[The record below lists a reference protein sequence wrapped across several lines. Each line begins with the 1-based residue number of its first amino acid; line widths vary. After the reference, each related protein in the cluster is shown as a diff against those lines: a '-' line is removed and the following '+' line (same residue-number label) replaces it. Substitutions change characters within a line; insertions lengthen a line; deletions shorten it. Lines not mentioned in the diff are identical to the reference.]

1 VIDCVCAPL
10 DHKYVEPAFAV
21 NVTDPPAQN
30 VVAPPAVIV
39 AVVPAFTF
47 TVAVTEF
54 VHPFA
59 SVMLYVIVAV
69 PAVTPVTTPVA
80 DTVATA
86 VFDDVHVPPVVADA
100 NCVVKPEHTF
110 VAPVIAATVGNGFTV
125 TVVAVDVAEHPLAF
139 VTVT

>member
-1 VIDCVCAPL
+1 M
-10 DHKYVEPAFAV
+10 FAV
-21 NVTDPPAQN
+21 NVTEPPAQK

-47 TVAVTEF
+47 TVAVTAF

-59 SVMLYVIVAV
+59 SVTVYVMVDV
-69 PAVTPVTTPVA
+69 PAVTPVTTPVD

-86 VFDDVHVPPVVADA
+86 VLDEDHVPPAVAEA

-125 TVVAVDVAEHPLAF
+125 TVVAVDVAEQPLAL

>member
-1 VIDCVCAPL
+1 MPALAVKVT
-10 DHKYVEPAFAV
+10 EP
-21 NVTDPPAQN
+21 PSQN
-30 VVAPPAVIV
+30 VVVPLAEIVPAVI
-39 AVVPAFTF
+39 AFTV
-47 TVAVTEF
+47 TVAVTAF
-54 VHPFA
+54 VQPLPF
-59 SVMLYVIVAV
+59 VTVYVIVAD

-86 VFDDVHVPPVVADA
+86 VLDEDHVPPVVALA
-100 NCVVKPEHTF
+100 IVVVDPAHTV